1 MHKLIPLI
9 ILLITTP
16 SLAEE
21 IFKWVDESGQM
32 HFSEV
37 PKEGATEVEIA
48 PAQTFSAPSAPN
60 VTTSSEATTESA
72 VGAEQ
77 EAVNYESMEITS
89 PAMEE
94 TIWNTGGEVTI
105 TIQLKPGLKTGHQI
119 RLFLD
124 GKPLPNLRPNTSSQ
138 KVSNIYRGEHQL
150 RAQVWDENGAVLI
163 TADPSTFFYQQTSVN
178 RR

>member
-9 ILLITTP
+9 VLLITTP

-32 HFSEV
+32 HFSDV

-60 VTTSSEATTESA
+60 VATSSAATTESA
-72 VGAEQ
+72 VGAAQ
-77 EAVNYESMEITS
+77 EAVSYAAMEITS

-94 TIWNTGGEVTI
+94 TIWNTGGEITVTVRL
-105 TIQLKPGLKTGHQI
+105 QPGLKTGHQI
-119 RLFLD
+119 RMFLD

-138 KVSNIYRGEHQL
+138 QVSNVYRGEHQL